1 MGRSQESWNKKEA
14 EKKKKKKKK
23 DKEQKKLERK
33 INPDGKSFD
42 DMIAYVDEFGQ
53 ITSEP
58 PEENSTP
65 EEDDSTKENSSPDET

>member
-14 EKKKKKKKK
+14 EKKKKKKKI

-33 INPDGKSFD
+33 TNPDGKGFE

-58 PEENSTP
+58 PEEKAP
-65 EEDDSTKENSSPDET
+65 AEVEE